1 MTIAVAILISVLFSS
16 SALAQ
21 KEKIVTF
28 NGVEVSAG
36 HQEPGEAYGWI
47 CYART
52 GGAFPGTLTVT
63 MDYLGVKGP
72 GVSSQVTGGGW
83 TLPVYL
89 TGKFS
94 TAKRPI
100 TDDPYRG
107 VLFGSVDGGE
117 ISWDK
122 SGTLA
127 TVQLKLIIRGGT
139 KDMEGLSG
147 SAILQGTVIYDE
159 KGRGAFSGVIY
170 FDL

>member
-1 MTIAVAILISVLFSS
+1 MAITLAILISVLCAG
-16 SALAQ
+16 SAQAQ

-28 NGVEVSAG
+28 NGIEISAG
-36 HQEPGEAYGWI
+36 HEEPGEAYGWI

-52 GGAFPGTLTVT
+52 GGALPGTLTVT
-63 MDYLGVKGP
+63 MDYFGVKGP

-83 TLPVYL
+83 TLPVFL
-89 TGKFS
+89 TGRFS

-117 ISWDK
+117 ITWDK

-127 TVQLKLIIRGGT
+127 SVQLKLIIRGGT
-139 KDMEGLSG
+139 QDMQALSG
-147 SAILQGTVIYDE
+147 SGVLQGTVIYDE
-159 KGRGAFSGVIY
+159 KGRGTFSGLIY
-170 FDL
+170 FDF